1 MPKAESAT
9 ARYGEGTCILFM
21 VYVSVPSTTSS
32 MPLVTQR
39 TKCHKRHRRF

>member
-1 MPKAESAT
+1 MPKAEST
-9 ARYGEGTCILFM
+9 TERYGEGTCILFM

-39 TKCHKRHRRF
+39 TKCHKRHRHS

>member
-9 ARYGEGTCILFM
+9 ARYGEGTYILFM
-21 VYVSVPSTTSS
+21 VYVSVPSTISS
-32 MPLVTQR
+32 MPLVTLR

>member
-9 ARYGEGTCILFM
+9 ARYGEGACILFM
-21 VYVSVPSTTSS
+21 VYVSVPSTTSLK
-32 MPLVTQR
+32 PLVTLR

>member
-21 VYVSVPSTTSS
+21 VYVNEPSTTSS
-32 MPLVTQR
+32 MPLVPLR
-39 TKCHKRHRRF
+39 TKCHKRYRRF